1 MQGLLRG
8 VLLCGVLDRVGFF
21 VFFGVI
27 DGVFFGA
34 FLGEGVVVVSS

>member
-8 VLLCGVLDRVGFF
+8 VLDSVGFF
-21 VFFGVI
+21 GFFGVI
-27 DGVFFGA
+27 GGVFFGA